1 MIRIGNVVKSLIYQ
15 CLLPEVCKMIS
26 ILIVSPKM
34 KKAHKPCIIKVCEF
48 SKLTKCNVYVR
59 NDTGGRGRTDTP
71 KEHDFESCAS
81 ANSATP
87 A

>member
-1 MIRIGNVVKSLIYQ
+1 
-15 CLLPEVCKMIS
+15 MIS
-26 ILIVSPKM
+26 ILTVFYRNPK
-34 KKAHKPCIIKVCEF
+34 KQKAHKPSIIKVCEL
-48 SKLTKCNVYVR
+48 SKFINRDVYVR
-59 NDTGGRGRTDTP
+59 DDTGGRGRTGTP

>member
-1 MIRIGNVVKSLIYQ
+1 MIGLGNVVISLIYQ
-15 CLLPEVCKMIS
+15 RLLPEVCKMIL

-34 KKAHKPCIIKVCEF
+34 KKAHKPCTIKDCEL
-48 SKLTKCNVYVR
+48 SKRNVYVH

>member
-1 MIRIGNVVKSLIYQ
+1 MIGIGNVVISLIYQ
-15 CLLPEVCKMIS
+15 RLLPEVCKMIS

-34 KKAHKPCIIKVCEF
+34 KKAHKPCTIKDCEL
-48 SKLTKCNVYVR
+48 SKLTKYNVYVR

>member
-1 MIRIGNVVKSLIYQ
+1 MLVNYIYLIPVVGVEPTLQ
-15 CLLPEVCKMIS
+15 
-26 ILIVSPKM
+26 
-34 KKAHKPCIIKVCEF
+34 
-48 SKLTKCNVYVR
+48 
-59 NDTGGRGRTDTP
+59 